1 MAIFVIIPQPN
12 PNNNAPLPAAIAA
25 AYPNKWHALDAGTGW
40 LISAT
45 GTPQEISEKLG
56 ITSGKN
62 GSGVVVEMASY
73 FGRANPNT
81 WTWIKTNWESSP

>member
-12 PNNNAPLPAAIAA
+12 HNNNTPLPAAIMA
-25 AYPNKWHALDAGTGW
+25 AYPNKWFALDANAGW
-40 LISAT
+40 LIST
-45 GTPQEISEKLG
+45 KGTPQEISEKLG
-56 ITSGKN
+56 ITSGAN
-62 GSGVVVEMASY
+62 GAAVIVEMASY